1 LGYWS
6 WLKDVCTSP
15 DSELILGFLMSLILA
30 VLFNYLGIRDF
41 LGLFLCKVVLFF
53 IVTHA
58 IYRKEARRE
67 KRETLEKALR
77 KVNNS

>member
-41 LGLFLCKVVLFF
+41 LGLFLCMVVLFF

-58 IYRKEARRE
+58 IYRTLKETRRE
-67 KRETLEKALR
+67 KRRLLK
-77 KVNNS
+77 NDS